1 MAPTEFSKVA
11 LSCASGSFLYKEDNK
26 ACFLGKAKDKN
37 NWCQQLMCTNVM
49 FSLDNACMNPE
60 NEDGKI
66 KSKLGLGFTRRQ
78 KHEAPN
84 CY

>member
-1 MAPTEFSKVA
+1 
-11 LSCASGSFLYKEDNK
+11 
-26 ACFLGKAKDKN
+26 
-37 NWCQQLMCTNVM
+37 M